1 VHAFKG
7 RVGMLGMDDLHGVV
21 SALEHAL
28 RDDTPT
34 EVLLGS
40 LEQLIGEVRDELTQ
54 FFARDDVLG
63 TPPALEKM
71 LWDDAYSVGV
81 TGMDD
86 QHKKLF
92 GMINQLADCHSAGN
106 FESSEVFHEVLSR
119 MFDYTQLHFKDEEAY
134 LQRIGYPR
142 LARHE
147 GEHATF
153 VEKITNFS
161 IAAEA
166 GVQDQA
172 AVHRYLKVW
181 LQSHIL
187 ESDMQYRDFAE
198 SKR

>member
-1 VHAFKG
+1 
-7 RVGMLGMDDLHGVV
+7 
-21 SALEHAL
+21 
-28 RDDTPT
+28 
-34 EVLLGS
+34 
-40 LEQLIGEVRDELTQ
+40 
-54 FFARDDVLG
+54 
-63 TPPALEKM
+63 
-71 LWDDAYSVGV
+71 
-81 TGMDD
+81 
-86 QHKKLF
+86 
-92 GMINQLADCHSAGN
+92 
-106 FESSEVFHEVLSR
+106 VFHEVLSR